1 MGNGIEAA
9 FPRPRIRV
17 LSEASGLDPLPVFPD
32 FSLIGLEHLDGIRAF
47 TAQFDGY
54 SDFNATSLWSWS
66 SSTPRGYL
74 IARLGENLV
83 VEFGD
88 YLSGERFLSFLG
100 VDSVDDVAREL
111 VDYATRCDLTPSLHL
126 VPEVT
131 AAKLSPASWLI
142 EGDPDAFDYLYD
154 LVQLTEL
161 VGEPF
166 RAVRKRVN
174 RFERSWLPDTKVQ
187 WLGAD
192 DLPGIAEDVLN
203 LFDSWQSRDSE
214 GAASSAP
221 ERSALSRLLRTA
233 PEAAPGLSQW
243 SALCFVGGH
252 LTAAWLVEAT
262 SPSSLCAHFQ
272 KVSNSDAG
280 RDLDM
285 WINVEQA
292 RRGRAAGFRELN
304 AEQDLGVAG
313 LRDAKRRLRPAQL
326 LRKYTV
332 KRR

>member
-1 MGNGIEAA
+1 VGENLVTGLPGPTA
-9 FPRPRIRV
+9 RV
-17 LSEASGLDPLPVFPD
+17 LPEASGLGELPVFPQFTD
-32 FSLIGLEHLDGIRAF
+32 VGIEHLTGIREF

-74 IARLGENLV
+74 IARLGDNLI

-88 YLSGERFLSFLG
+88 YLSGDRFLSFLG
-100 VDSVDDVAREL
+100 VDRVDDVAREL
-111 VDYATRCDLTPSLHL
+111 IDHATRCDLTPSLHL

-131 AAKLSPASWLI
+131 AAKLSPGRWAV
-142 EGDPDAFDYLYD
+142 EEDPDAFDYLYD
-154 LVQLTEL
+154 LGRLTDL
-161 VGEPF
+161 IGEPF

-174 RFERSWLPDTKVQ
+174 RFERMWLPDTKVE

-192 DLPGIAEDVLN
+192 ELPGLAEDILS
-203 LFDSWQSRDSE
+203 LFDSWQGRDSE

-221 ERSALSRLLRTA
+221 ERCALDRLLRTA
-233 PEAAPGLSQW
+233 PAAAPALSEW
-243 SALCFVGGH
+243 SALCFIGGR

-262 SPSSLCAHFQ
+262 SSSSLCAHFQ
-272 KVSNSDAG
+272 KVANSDAG

-292 RRGRAAGFRELN
+292 KKGRAAGFRELN

-313 LRDAKRRLRPAQL
+313 LRDAKRRLRPTQL

-332 KRR
+332 KPR

>member
-1 MGNGIEAA
+1 
-9 FPRPRIRV
+9 
-17 LSEASGLDPLPVFPD
+17 LPVFPD
-32 FSLIGLEHLDGIRAF
+32 FTLIGIEHLDGIREF

-74 IARLGENLV
+74 IARLGGNLV

-88 YLSGERFLSFLG
+88 YLTEERFLSFLG
-100 VDSVDDVAREL
+100 VDSVDDSAREL
-111 VDYATRCDLTPSLHL
+111 IDYATRCDLTPSLHL

-131 AAKLSPASWLI
+131 ASKLSPGLWLI
-142 EGDPDAFDYLYD
+142 EEDPDAFDYLYD
-154 LVQLTEL
+154 LVQLTDL

-166 RAVRKRVN
+166 RTVRRRVN
-174 RFERSWLPDTKVQ
+174 RFERSWLPDTKIE

-192 DLPGIAEDVLN
+192 DLPGIADDVLN
-203 LFDSWQSRDSE
+203 LFDSWQTRDSE

-221 ERSALSRLLRTA
+221 ERCALVRLLRTA
-233 PEAAPGLSQW
+233 PEAAPGLSDW
-243 SALCFVGGH
+243 SALCFIGGR

-262 SPSSLCAHFQ
+262 SSSSLCAHFQ
-272 KVSNSDAG
+272 KVANSDAG

-292 RRGRAAGFRELN
+292 RKGRAAGFRELN

-313 LRDAKRRLRPAQL
+313 LRDAKRRLRPTQL

-332 KRR
+332 KPR